1 MAKEDVVQEQVVVAQ
16 PAATPAATPAF
27 EAVSLGASDMLPMYT
42 PVIDPKQC
50 PAGFVPMFFAGNM
63 RVALKTG
70 RCYVFAAG
78 KPQFVNDEDRDEVAA
93 RGGAEYT
100 GA

>member
-1 MAKEDVVQEQVVVAQ
+1 MAKEDVVKEQVVVVQ
-16 PAATPAATPAF
+16 PAATPTI
-27 EAVSLGASDMLPMYT
+27 EAVSLGESDMLPMYT